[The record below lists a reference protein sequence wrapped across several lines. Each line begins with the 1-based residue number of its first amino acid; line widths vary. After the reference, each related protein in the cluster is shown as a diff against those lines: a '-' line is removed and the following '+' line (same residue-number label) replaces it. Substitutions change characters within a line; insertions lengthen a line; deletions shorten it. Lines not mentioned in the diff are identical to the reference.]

1 MLEVPAW
8 RGADGHTGPDP
19 IFAVVA
25 HRARFHLD
33 GLGAARVA
41 LEAGFTQRTTTSA
54 SARTRVPTL
63 GGRPASIRAGH
74 KPIWARDPAVGPGYG
89 RFVPLPEPYPDLPS
103 LDLLVSVG
111 ELGSISAAA
120 AAHGVSQPAASMRL
134 RSLERLL
141 RVPLLDRSTR
151 GARLTAAGMATAEW
165 AAAVLGDMRT
175 LLAGTAT
182 LHSDRHSQLRLAAS
196 LTVAEYLLPRWL
208 HLLSAEI
215 PSTRVSLEMGNTVHV
230 AGLVARGQ
238 ADMGFIEGPRPPGR
252 LRSRGLLADELV
264 IVVGPGHP
272 WSRRRRPITAA
283 HLAGS
288 PLVLREPGS
297 GTREVLTDA
306 MASRGLGVT
315 AAMELGSTTAI
326 KAAAMTGTA
335 PAVVSALAVRAE
347 LRSGHLVAVSCEGLR
362 LRRTIRAIWATSH
375 PPAAAGVRLLAIA
388 ARPEDSGAATLD

>member
-1 MLEVPAW
+1 M
-8 RGADGHTGPDP
+8 
-19 IFAVVA
+19 
-25 HRARFHLD
+25 
-33 GLGAARVA
+33 
-41 LEAGFTQRTTTSA
+41 
-54 SARTRVPTL
+54 
-63 GGRPASIRAGH
+63 
-74 KPIWARDPAVGPGYG
+74 
-89 RFVPLPEPYPDLPS
+89 PLPEPYPDLLS

-134 RSLERLL
+134 RALERLL

-151 GARLTAAGMATAEW
+151 GARLTPAGMATAEW

-175 LLAGTAT
+175 LLAGTAA
-182 LHSDRHSQLRLAAS
+182 LRRDRHSQLRLAAS

-208 HLLSAEI
+208 HRLSAEI

-238 ADMGFIEGPRPPGR
+238 ADLGFIEGPRPPGR

-264 IVVGPGHP
+264 IVVGAGHP
-272 WSRRRRPITAA
+272 WSRRRRPITASQ
-283 HLAGS
+283 LAGT

-306 MASRGLGVT
+306 LATRGLGVT

-326 KAAAMTGTA
+326 KAAAMSGTA

-347 LRSGHLVAVSCEGLR
+347 LRDGDLVAISCADLR
-362 LRRTIRAIWATSH
+362 LERTIRAIWATSH
-375 PPAAAGVRLLAIA
+375 PPSSVSSRLLAIA
-388 ARPEDSGAATLD
+388 VRAEDAD